1 MPPSHPL
8 ILIADD
14 DEDDRYL
21 VEIAAKRLS
30 FHGHLLFAKD
40 GTELTDY
47 LCRCRTNGT
56 AAALPVPDLILLDLN
71 MPCKNGWDVLKEMG
85 QGALIPVPVVIW
97 TTSAD
102 QKDREEC
109 LRLGARDFVTKRTTL
124 DGLVGCLKRA
134 LAIVGLASSKSG
146 ETQHPKPQASE
157 TTVPLNACPAGA

>member
-21 VEIAAKRLS
+21 VDLAAKRLS
-30 FHGHLLFAKD
+30 FHGHLRFAQD
-40 GTELTDY
+40 GAELTDY

-56 AAALPVPDLILLDLN
+56 TAAPPVPDLILLDLN
-71 MPCKNGWDVLKEMG
+71 MPRKSGWDVLEEMA
-85 QGALIPVPVVIW
+85 QGALIPVPVVMW

-102 QKDREEC
+102 PKDREQC

-134 LAIVGLASSKSG
+134 LAVAGLASSESG
-146 ETQHPKPQASE
+146 KRSTQSPRHRKPG
-157 TTVPLNACPAGA
+157 CP